1 MHYVHPD
8 KPRARPDAKCPKLK
22 TPRRR
27 VKLNKKDQGGADT
40 KKGSFGSAIRQDL
53 PYLRL
58 IVNEAVRLHP
68 RRPPEEHVML
78 ANLREYLM

>member
-1 MHYVHPD
+1 MD
-8 KPRARPDAKCPKLK
+8 R
-22 TPRRR
+22 
-27 VKLNKKDQGGADT
+27 GGADP
-40 KKGSFGSAIRQDL
+40 KKGSSGGAIRQDL

-68 RRPPEEHVML
+68 RRPPEEHVLL